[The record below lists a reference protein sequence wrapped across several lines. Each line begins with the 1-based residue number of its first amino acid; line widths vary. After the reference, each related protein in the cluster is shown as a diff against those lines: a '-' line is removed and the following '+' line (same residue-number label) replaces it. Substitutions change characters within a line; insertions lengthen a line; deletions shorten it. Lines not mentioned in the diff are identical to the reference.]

1 MRKLYHLYYNKSMS
15 NRHEYR
21 EKIIF
26 VLYQHLLLDKDLET
40 CFNDNFEE
48 SEFDDFLLEIR
59 NDLIANKNDYIAEIS
74 NYLNKWKFE
83 RLNLIEQAILL
94 LATSESKLK
103 LNDKAIIIN
112 EAINIA
118 KEYCDEDAYKYINGV
133 LDNICKN

>member
-1 MRKLYHLYYNKSMS
+1 MS